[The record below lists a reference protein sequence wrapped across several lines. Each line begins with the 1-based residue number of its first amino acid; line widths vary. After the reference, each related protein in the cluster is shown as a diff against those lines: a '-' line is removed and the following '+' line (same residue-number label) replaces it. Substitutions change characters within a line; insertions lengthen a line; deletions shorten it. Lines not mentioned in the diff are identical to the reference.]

1 MLKACFSSLPPNAG
15 RELKKQISTSVW
27 SEQHPK
33 AGQNTIA
40 LILWQLG
47 YDLRTLNTLSQVMGY
62 PNYGVSKYLV
72 HNC

>member
-1 MLKACFSSLPPNAG
+1 MQKSCFSSLPPNAS

-27 SEQHPK
+27 SEQHPM

-47 YDLRTLNTLSQVMGY
+47 YGLRTFNTLSQVTGY
-62 PNYGVSKYLV
+62 PTYGVFNQHLE
-72 HNC
+72 